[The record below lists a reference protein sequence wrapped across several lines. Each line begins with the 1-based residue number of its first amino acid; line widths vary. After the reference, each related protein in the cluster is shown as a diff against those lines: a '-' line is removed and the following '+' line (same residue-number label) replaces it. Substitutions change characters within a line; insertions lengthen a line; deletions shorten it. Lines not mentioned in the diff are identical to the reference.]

1 MVGRTVC
8 GKTTFVHNLGKNNL
22 FGDISEVSWVS
33 KIVLSE
39 EREDIIRDF
48 NYLIQNFM
56 QIKSDYVN
64 IELGEDMVI
73 DRLILMDDVSGL
85 ADKSDSFASFFKNW
99 IFVLICFSYN
109 LSKQTKLG
117 DNNG

>member
-1 MVGRTVC
+1 M
-8 GKTTFVHNLGKNNL
+8 
-22 FGDISEVSWVS
+22 S

-85 ADKSDSFASFFKNW
+85 ADKSDSFANFFKNW
-99 IFVLICFSYN
+99 IFVLISFSYN